1 MDFVAVEHT
10 PEKVLID
17 MGLKRKGDLYTLKAM
32 CQTKKKSTDDD
43 PERETRKRQLL
54 QEIVKEKESRG
65 KKFSRVDDKSTAGKK
80 MSKTRRIS
88 LGLRQY
94 SKKRNKYV
102 SVRYSKGGG
111 TRLIDVPL
119 SMTKEE
125 LIKEGKVLFFQNG
138 VCPLGAESDMIFELV
153 NFKGEVINTLKER
166 NGGAL
171 PFTVQRYFEFYK
183 LSKVQLYIACRPL
196 VDDDSDD
203 GELMTSP
210 FSASDREDL
219 VDKGK
224 QWRQSLQPA
233 SKSAHSDSAASTH
246 FSIAASTASSPPSS
260 AASTSSSTAA
270 SAASSGSPPAASSA
284 STASSIAAFTVQD
297 RDSSC
302 WFTSRLDDERR
313 LKAEQDKE
321 YEESLAIDFLKR
333 KALEDE
339 IAETSRLEEV
349 CHAREA
355 RVPLQHSTA
364 QVLIVVQHPFQG
376 RVSHFFSDEE
386 RMLAIYDWVGS
397 LDLHPEHFS
406 LHAQP
411 AITISPQDKAVDF
424 HSVVI
429 YVETL
434 EQPLPMSFT
443 SPEVNFKGFGAVGD
457 ISIEAVTDEV
467 PHQLLQDEDL
477 R

>member
-10 PEKVLID
+10 PEKLLID

-88 LGLRQY
+88 LGLMQY

-111 TRLIDVPL
+111 TCLIDVPL

-138 VCPLGAESDMIFELV
+138 VCPLGGESDMIFELV
-153 NFKGEVINTLKER
+153 NFKEVINTLKER

-224 QWRQSLQPA
+224 QWRKSLQPA

-284 STASSIAAFTVQD
+284 STASSIAAFIVQD

-302 WFTSRLDDERR
+302 CFTSRLDDERR

-333 KALEDE
+333 KALDDE

-349 CHAREA
+349 RRAREA
-355 RVPLQHSTA
+355 RVPVQHSTA
-364 QVLIVVQHPFQG
+364 QVLIVVQHPFRAG
-376 RVSHFFSDEE
+376 
-386 RMLAIYDWVGS
+386 
-397 LDLHPEHFS
+397 
-406 LHAQP
+406 
-411 AITISPQDKAVDF
+411 
-424 HSVVI
+424 
-429 YVETL
+429 
-434 EQPLPMSFT
+434 
-443 SPEVNFKGFGAVGD
+443 
-457 ISIEAVTDEV
+457 
-467 PHQLLQDEDL
+467 
-477 R
+477 